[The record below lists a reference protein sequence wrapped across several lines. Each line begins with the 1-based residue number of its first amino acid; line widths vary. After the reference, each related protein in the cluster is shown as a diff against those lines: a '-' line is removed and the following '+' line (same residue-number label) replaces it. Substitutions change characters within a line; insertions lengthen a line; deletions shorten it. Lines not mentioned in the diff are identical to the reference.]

1 MYTGCI
7 ENEKSE
13 RSMKDKELKELK
25 DAIEY
30 EEDAETKALLEEEY
44 YGMLAEEEI
53 NIIKFHAEKI

>member
-1 MYTGCI
+1 MYTVSI

-13 RSMKDKELKELK
+13 RSMKDKVLKEMK

-44 YGMLAEEEI
+44 YGMLAEEEMRDYV
-53 NIIKFHAEKI
+53 